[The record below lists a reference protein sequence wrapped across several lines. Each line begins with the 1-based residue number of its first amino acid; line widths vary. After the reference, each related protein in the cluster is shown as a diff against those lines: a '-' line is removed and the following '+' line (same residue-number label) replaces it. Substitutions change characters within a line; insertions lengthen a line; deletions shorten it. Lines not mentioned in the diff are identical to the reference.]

1 MKGVTHIVLSLATA
15 ILILAPAIPTLTTPA
30 AIIGAVLFILGAFL
44 GSITPDIDMGK
55 GSAIFHAEI
64 PGANGKKFFLT
75 PIFGHTINTLC
86 YKPVR
91 FVFHLIFGDKI
102 YAKHGHRELPHS
114 PIGIFFMSVLLTFYI
129 WLVCFALSFIPGL
142 SLLANNPLIFVF
154 GASFFFGCLMHLV
167 EDTCDIAGVHYFYP
181 FVFRRLR
188 GKLLGDGTDTRPRV
202 YTILLLIAAVIL
214 CASSFIFKTFAV
226 SGILTAVVLWIIFL
240 LVSGV
245 PAKKQNR
252 DLN

>member
-1 MKGVTHIVLSLATA
+1 
-15 ILILAPAIPTLTTPA
+15 
-30 AIIGAVLFILGAFL
+30 
-44 GSITPDIDMGK
+44 
-55 GSAIFHAEI
+55 
-64 PGANGKKFFLT
+64 
-75 PIFGHTINTLC
+75 
-86 YKPVR
+86 
-91 FVFHLIFGDKI
+91 
-102 YAKHGHRELPHS
+102 
-114 PIGIFFMSVLLTFYI
+114 MSVLLTFYI

-154 GASFFFGCLMHLV
+154 GTSFFFGCLMHLV

-202 YTILLLIAAVIL
+202 YTAILLIAAVIL
-214 CASSFIFKTFAV
+214 CAASFIFGTFAV